1 MAQLNECFVGGSNL
15 VSLPEWYDDRNES
28 VQRDGTHVTCD
39 SLFWS
44 RATGRDHI
52 DAIFGRKIDSRNK
65 TRTPSDN

>member
-15 VSLPEWYDDRNES
+15 VSLPERYDDRNES

-44 RATGRDHI
+44 RATGRV
-52 DAIFGRKIDSRNK
+52 FLL
-65 TRTPSDN
+65 PSITVACGN